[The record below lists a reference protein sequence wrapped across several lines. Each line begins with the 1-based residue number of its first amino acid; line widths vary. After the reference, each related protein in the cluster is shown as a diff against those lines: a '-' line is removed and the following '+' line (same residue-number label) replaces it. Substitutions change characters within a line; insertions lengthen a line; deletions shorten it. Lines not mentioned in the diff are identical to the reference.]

1 MKLTDTMEALQS
13 AFDVLCR
20 NQSGSNMRADHMT
33 HTQDYVAKKN
43 ENEGLVSKPLI
54 TVYAEE

>member
-1 MKLTDTMEALQS
+1 MEALQS

-33 HTQDYVAKKN
+33 HTQDYVAKKKN

-54 TVYAEE
+54 TVYAGE